1 MPAQSPISGNA
12 RGEQAA
18 ASSPSSAPSPFNKIP
33 ILNSQSRSFFLF
45 LVCGAA
51 IIGLVVVF
59 FLLKGGNLKTGEK
72 KIDPNS
78 PAATVNGEVIKFG
91 EYQQLLNSQRNYWE
105 NVYLKQEGATLPE
118 GFLETLDKYILDQ
131 MITHELLNQFAIS
144 KGVDVTDDWA
154 RGELEENVVKPQY
167 NGDWAAFEKD
177 LAENYNSSLESVYKT
192 TKQEIV
198 VRNILKTENI
208 EQANFDQWVYDL
220 KQRSQIEYKINL

>member
-72 KIDPNS
+72 KIDPNL
-78 PAATVNGEVIKFG
+78 PAATVNGEVVTVG
-91 EYQQLLNSQRNYWE
+91 EVQRQVAIRKHYYE
-105 NVYLKQEGATLPE
+105 N
-118 GFLETLDKYILDQ
+118 
-131 MITHELLNQFAIS
+131 
-144 KGVDVTDDWA
+144 
-154 RGELEENVVKPQY
+154 
-167 NGDWAAFEKD
+167 
-177 LAENYNSSLESVYKT
+177 
-192 TKQEIV
+192 
-198 VRNILKTENI
+198 
-208 EQANFDQWVYDL
+208 
-220 KQRSQIEYKINL
+220 

>member
-1 MPAQSPISGNA
+1 
-12 RGEQAA
+12 
-18 ASSPSSAPSPFNKIP
+18 
-33 ILNSQSRSFFLF
+33 
-45 LVCGAA
+45 
-51 IIGLVVVF
+51 
-59 FLLKGGNLKTGEK
+59 
-72 KIDPNS
+72 
-78 PAATVNGEVIKFG
+78 
-91 EYQQLLNSQRNYWE
+91 
-105 NVYLKQEGATLPE
+105 
-118 GFLETLDKYILDQ
+118 